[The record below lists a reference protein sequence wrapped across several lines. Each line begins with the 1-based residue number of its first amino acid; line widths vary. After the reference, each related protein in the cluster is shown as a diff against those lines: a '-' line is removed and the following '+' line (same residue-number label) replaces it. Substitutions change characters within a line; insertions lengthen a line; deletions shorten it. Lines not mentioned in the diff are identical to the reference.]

1 MIESIGGIIKLNR
14 IQNELTLKYVSY
26 KTGLSK
32 GYLSRVERNKEGI
45 SFENVQKIFSL
56 MGIEF
61 STEKIDEKFENDFYQ
76 FINDVIYMKDFEKS
90 FLKLKVYEKNIYSS
104 FSYIKYLL
112 AEMIYN
118 INIYDSINIT
128 DYFYIEEYFDYLE
141 SYQIVLFYDYI
152 GVYFYYNNLHTEAIM
167 YYDKAMMYKGNQYS
181 SAMLNYHKS
190 ISLTCIERLTE
201 AFDCAIQVRESFCE
215 QLNLRR
221 LVSIS
226 FQIAVIYCHM
236 RNYKKSE
243 EINLKCI
250 EMFEELQMQKSVIS
264 TYNNLFWDYIC
275 AQEYNKI
282 LSKKDE
288 ALLRSNNDVRILFY
302 ISFAYYQLNNLSLA
316 KKYIKKAKN
325 NISSISDQY
334 FIDIIQAFYVLLS
347 DSSYK
352 RKEKKLFNI
361 YKTSKK
367 IQNIQTTLFI
377 LEIIKDFY
385 KKYNKQD
392 KYIQCL
398 EKLNKSYKQI
408 DYSFIFDENIG

>member
-152 GVYFYYNNLHTEAIM
+152 GVYFYYFV
-167 YYDKAMMYKGNQYS
+167 D
-181 SAMLNYHKS
+181 
-190 ISLTCIERLTE
+190 
-201 AFDCAIQVRESFCE
+201 
-215 QLNLRR
+215 
-221 LVSIS
+221 
-226 FQIAVIYCHM
+226 
-236 RNYKKSE
+236 
-243 EINLKCI
+243 
-250 EMFEELQMQKSVIS
+250 
-264 TYNNLFWDYIC
+264 
-275 AQEYNKI
+275 
-282 LSKKDE
+282 
-288 ALLRSNNDVRILFY
+288 
-302 ISFAYYQLNNLSLA
+302 
-316 KKYIKKAKN
+316 
-325 NISSISDQY
+325 
-334 FIDIIQAFYVLLS
+334 
-347 DSSYK
+347 
-352 RKEKKLFNI
+352 
-361 YKTSKK
+361 
-367 IQNIQTTLFI
+367 
-377 LEIIKDFY
+377 
-385 KKYNKQD
+385 
-392 KYIQCL
+392 
-398 EKLNKSYKQI
+398 
-408 DYSFIFDENIG
+408 